1 MICTCIQNKDF
12 DQIAE
17 ILGRE
22 DVEMAE
28 IRLDRCRLSD
38 EDIEELFS
46 TSDTPLIATCRAS
59 ECEDAERRLT
69 LAIKAGARF
78 ADLEIEAP
86 ASTSKRF
93 QKLCRSCGTTKRGG
107 GAYDGNCH
115 SATYHSARE
124 TRFQNRTRT
133 FGMFHCYP

>member
-38 EDIEELFS
+38 EDIEEAVRKS
-46 TSDTPLIATCRAS
+46 CSAPPTP
-59 ECEDAERRLT
+59 
-69 LAIKAGARF
+69 
-78 ADLEIEAP
+78 
-86 ASTSKRF
+86 
-93 QKLCRSCGTTKRGG
+93 RS
-107 GAYDGNCH
+107 
-115 SATYHSARE
+115 
-124 TRFQNRTRT
+124 
-133 FGMFHCYP
+133 